1 MSDAKRQR
9 KDLFEQWV
17 EAGEVENNLAIIQSL
32 SMQGKS
38 MEEIADVFDIT
49 RRTLQKLQKEHP
61 ALEKAIKAGRLSVV
75 AMCQNKLME
84 RVSSGDTT
92 AIIYAL
98 KVYGGDFFNDR
109 KAVEAKIT
117 GTPVSVQPQVQIY
130 LPERDSEVG
139 DAREKKTEK
148 QVTNQSLFG
157 LSRASRRCFCALPL
171 IFAFTA
177 ARLAAARHTPS
188 CLSV

>member
-1 MSDAKRQR
+1 MANERKR

-17 EAGEVENNLAIIQSL
+17 ESGEVENNLAIIQSL

-38 MEEIADVFDIT
+38 MAEIASAFDVS
-49 RRTLQKLQKEHP
+49 RRTFQNLQKEHP
-61 ALEKAIKAGRLSVV
+61 ALEKAIKTGRLSVV

-109 KAVEAKIT
+109 KSIEAKIT
-117 GTPVSVQPQVQIY
+117 GAPIAVQPQVQIY
-130 LPERDSEVG
+130 LPERDSEAG
-139 DAREKKTEK
+139 ESGEK
-148 QVTNQSLFG
+148 QQ
-157 LSRASRRCFCALPL
+157 
-171 IFAFTA
+171 
-177 ARLAAARHTPS
+177 
-188 CLSV
+188 

>member
-1 MSDAKRQR
+1 MANERKR

-17 EAGEVENNLAIIQSL
+17 ESGEVDNNLAIIQSL

-38 MEEIADVFDIT
+38 MAEIADVFEIS
-49 RRTLQKLQKEHP
+49 RRTLQNLQKEHP
-61 ALEKAIKAGRLSVV
+61 AIEKAIRSGRLSVV

-109 KAVEAKIT
+109 KSVEAKIT

-130 LPERDSEVG
+130 LPEKDSEVDEYG
-139 DAREKKTEK
+139 EKKEK
-148 QVTNQSLFG
+148 
-157 LSRASRRCFCALPL
+157 
-171 IFAFTA
+171 
-177 ARLAAARHTPS
+177 
-188 CLSV
+188 

>member
-1 MSDAKRQR
+1 MANERKR

-17 EAGEVENNLAIIQSL
+17 ESGEVENNLAIIQSL

-38 MEEIADVFDIT
+38 MNEIANAFDIS
-49 RRTLQKLQKEHP
+49 RRTLQNLQKEHP
-61 ALEKAIKAGRLSVV
+61 ALEKAIKTGRLSVV

-98 KVYGGDFFNDR
+98 KVYGGEFFNDR

-117 GTPVSVQPQVQIY
+117 GTSVSVQPQVQIY
-130 LPERDSEVG
+130 LPERDSEAG
-139 DAREKKTEK
+139 ECGETKK
-148 QVTNQSLFG
+148 
-157 LSRASRRCFCALPL
+157 
-171 IFAFTA
+171 
-177 ARLAAARHTPS
+177 
-188 CLSV
+188 

>member
-1 MSDAKRQR
+1 MANERKR

-17 EAGEVENNLAIIQSL
+17 ESGEVETNLAIIQSL

-38 MEEIADVFDIT
+38 MEEIATAFDIT
-49 RRTLQKLQKEHP
+49 RRTLQNLQKEHP
-61 ALEKAIKAGRLSVV
+61 ALEKAIKNGRLSVV

-117 GTPVSVQPQVQIY
+117 GTALSVQPQVQIY
-130 LPERDSEVG
+130 LPEKDSEVSNNG
-139 DAREKKTEK
+139 EKKE
-148 QVTNQSLFG
+148 
-157 LSRASRRCFCALPL
+157 
-171 IFAFTA
+171 
-177 ARLAAARHTPS
+177 
-188 CLSV
+188 

>member
-1 MSDAKRQR
+1 MENEKKR
-9 KDLFEQWV
+9 KDLFERWV
-17 EAGEVENNLAIIQSL
+17 ESGEVENNLAIIQSM

-38 MEEIADVFDIT
+38 MAEIAEAFEIT
-49 RRTLQKLQKEHP
+49 RRTLQNLQKEHP
-61 ALEKAIKAGRLSVV
+61 ALKKTISSGRLSVV

-84 RVSSGDTT
+84 RVASGDTT

-130 LPERDSEVG
+130 LPERDTEVG
-139 DAREKKTEK
+139 ENGEKEE
-148 QVTNQSLFG
+148 
-157 LSRASRRCFCALPL
+157 
-171 IFAFTA
+171 
-177 ARLAAARHTPS
+177 
-188 CLSV
+188 

>member
-1 MSDAKRQR
+1 MANEKKR
-9 KDLFEQWV
+9 KDLFEQWI
-17 EAGEVENNLAIIQSL
+17 EAGEVENNLAIVQSL

-38 MEEIADVFDIT
+38 MEEIASAFDIT

-61 ALEKAIKAGRLSVV
+61 ALKKAIDSGRLSVV

-84 RVSSGDTT
+84 RVVNGDT

-117 GTPVSVQPQVQIY
+117 GGPISVQPQVQIY

-139 DAREKKTEK
+139 DNGKKKE
-148 QVTNQSLFG
+148 
-157 LSRASRRCFCALPL
+157 
-171 IFAFTA
+171 
-177 ARLAAARHTPS
+177 
-188 CLSV
+188 

>member
-1 MSDAKRQR
+1 MENEKKR
-9 KDLFEQWV
+9 KDLFERWV
-17 EAGEVENNLAIIQSL
+17 ESGEVENNLAIIQAM

-38 MEEIADVFDIT
+38 MAEIAEAFEIS
-49 RRTLQKLQKEHP
+49 RRTLQNLQKEHP
-61 ALEKAIKAGRLSVV
+61 ALKKAISSGRLSVV

-84 RVSSGDTT
+84 RVASGDTT

-130 LPERDSEVG
+130 LPERDTEVG
-139 DAREKKTEK
+139 ENGEKEE
-148 QVTNQSLFG
+148 
-157 LSRASRRCFCALPL
+157 
-171 IFAFTA
+171 
-177 ARLAAARHTPS
+177 
-188 CLSV
+188 

>member
-1 MSDAKRQR
+1 MANERKR

-17 EAGEVENNLAIIQSL
+17 ESGEVETNLAIIQSL

-38 MEEIADVFDIT
+38 MEEIANAFDIT
-49 RRTLQKLQKEHP
+49 RRTLQNLQKEHP
-61 ALEKAIKAGRLSVV
+61 ALEKAIKNGRLSVV

-84 RVSSGDTT
+84 RVSNGDTT

-117 GTPVSVQPQVQIY
+117 GAPLSVQPQVQIY
-130 LPERDSEVG
+130 LPEKDSEASDNG
-139 DAREKKTEK
+139 ETKK
-148 QVTNQSLFG
+148 
-157 LSRASRRCFCALPL
+157 
-171 IFAFTA
+171 
-177 ARLAAARHTPS
+177 
-188 CLSV
+188 

>member
-1 MSDAKRQR
+1 MTNDKKR

-17 EAGEVENNLAIIQSL
+17 ESGDVENNLAIIQSL

-38 MEEIADVFDIT
+38 MEEIASVFDIT

-61 ALEKAIKAGRLSVV
+61 ALKKAIETGRLSVV

-92 AIIYAL
+92 AIL

-109 KAVEAKIT
+109 KAIEAKIT
-117 GTPVSVQPQVQIY
+117 GTPVSVQAPVQIY
-130 LPERDSEVG
+130 LPEKDSEVSG
-139 DAREKKTEK
+139 QNGKK
-148 QVTNQSLFG
+148 
-157 LSRASRRCFCALPL
+157 
-171 IFAFTA
+171 
-177 ARLAAARHTPS
+177 
-188 CLSV
+188 

>member
-1 MSDAKRQR
+1 MANEKKR
-9 KDLFEQWV
+9 KDLFEQWI
-17 EAGEVENNLAIIQSL
+17 EAGEVENNLAIVQSL

-38 MEEIADVFDIT
+38 MEEIASAFDIT

-61 ALEKAIKAGRLSVV
+61 ALKKAIDSGRLSVV

-84 RVSSGDTT
+84 RVVNGDTT

-109 KAVEAKIT
+109 KAVAAKIT
-117 GTPVSVQPQVQIY
+117 GGPISVQPQVQIY

-139 DAREKKTEK
+139 DNGKKKE
-148 QVTNQSLFG
+148 
-157 LSRASRRCFCALPL
+157 
-171 IFAFTA
+171 
-177 ARLAAARHTPS
+177 
-188 CLSV
+188 

>member
-1 MSDAKRQR
+1 MANEKKR
-9 KDLFEQWV
+9 KDLFEQWI
-17 EAGEVENNLAIIQSL
+17 EAGEAENNLAIVQSL

-38 MEEIADVFDIT
+38 MEEIASAFDIT

-61 ALEKAIKAGRLSVV
+61 ALKKAIDSGRLSVV

-84 RVSSGDTT
+84 RVVNGDTT

-117 GTPVSVQPQVQIY
+117 GGPISVQPQVQIY

-139 DAREKKTEK
+139 DNGKKKE
-148 QVTNQSLFG
+148 
-157 LSRASRRCFCALPL
+157 
-171 IFAFTA
+171 
-177 ARLAAARHTPS
+177 
-188 CLSV
+188 

>member
-1 MSDAKRQR
+1 MANEKKR
-9 KDLFEQWV
+9 KDLFEQWI
-17 EAGEVENNLAIIQSL
+17 ESGDVENNLAIVQSL

-38 MEEIADVFDIT
+38 MEEIASVFDIT

-61 ALEKAIKAGRLSVV
+61 ALKKAIDSGRLSVV

-84 RVSSGDTT
+84 RVVNGDTT

-117 GTPVSVQPQVQIY
+117 GGPISVQPQVQIY

-139 DAREKKTEK
+139 ENGKKKE
-148 QVTNQSLFG
+148 
-157 LSRASRRCFCALPL
+157 
-171 IFAFTA
+171 
-177 ARLAAARHTPS
+177 
-188 CLSV
+188 

>member
-1 MSDAKRQR
+1 MANEKKR
-9 KDLFEQWV
+9 KDLFEQWI
-17 EAGEVENNLAIIQSL
+17 ESGEVENNLAIVQSL

-38 MEEIADVFDIT
+38 MEEIASAFDIT
-49 RRTLQKLQKEHP
+49 RRTLQKLQKEPP
-61 ALEKAIKAGRLSVV
+61 ALKKAIDSGRLSVV

-84 RVSSGDTT
+84 RVVNGDTT

-117 GTPVSVQPQVQIY
+117 GGPISVQPQVQIY

-139 DAREKKTEK
+139 ENGKKKE
-148 QVTNQSLFG
+148 
-157 LSRASRRCFCALPL
+157 
-171 IFAFTA
+171 
-177 ARLAAARHTPS
+177 
-188 CLSV
+188 

>member
-1 MSDAKRQR
+1 MTNDKKR
-9 KDLFEQWV
+9 KYLFEQWL
-17 EAGEVENNLAIIQSL
+17 ESGDVENNLAIIQSL

-38 MEEIADVFDIT
+38 MEEIASVFDIT

-61 ALEKAIKAGRLSVV
+61 ALKKAIETGRLSVV

-109 KAVEAKIT
+109 KAIEAKIT
-117 GTPVSVQPQVQIY
+117 GTPVSVQAPVQIY
-130 LPERDSEVG
+130 LPEKDSEVSG
-139 DAREKKTEK
+139 QNGKK
-148 QVTNQSLFG
+148 
-157 LSRASRRCFCALPL
+157 
-171 IFAFTA
+171 
-177 ARLAAARHTPS
+177 
-188 CLSV
+188 

>member
-1 MSDAKRQR
+1 MENEKKR
-9 KDLFEQWV
+9 KDLFERWV
-17 EAGEVENNLAIIQSL
+17 ESGEVENNLAIIQAL

-38 MEEIADVFDIT
+38 MAEIAEAFEIS
-49 RRTLQKLQKEHP
+49 RRTLQNLQKKHP
-61 ALEKAIKAGRLSVV
+61 ALKKAISSGRLSVV

-84 RVSSGDTT
+84 RVASGDTT

-130 LPERDSEVG
+130 LPERDTEVG
-139 DAREKKTEK
+139 ENGEKEE
-148 QVTNQSLFG
+148 
-157 LSRASRRCFCALPL
+157 
-171 IFAFTA
+171 
-177 ARLAAARHTPS
+177 
-188 CLSV
+188 

>member
-1 MSDAKRQR
+1 MANERKR

-17 EAGEVENNLAIIQSL
+17 ESGEVDNNLAIIQSL

-38 MEEIADVFDIT
+38 MAEIADVFEIS
-49 RRTLQKLQKEHP
+49 RRTLQNLQKEHP
-61 ALEKAIKAGRLSVV
+61 AIEKAIRSGRRSVV

-109 KAVEAKIT
+109 KSVEAKIT

-130 LPERDSEVG
+130 LPEKDSEVG
-139 DAREKKTEK
+139 EYGEKKEK
-148 QVTNQSLFG
+148 
-157 LSRASRRCFCALPL
+157 
-171 IFAFTA
+171 
-177 ARLAAARHTPS
+177 
-188 CLSV
+188 